1 MKSKL
6 GNDLNLGSITG
17 GKSSLIFSRTDRSK
31 HLYACGSTG
40 TGKSKFLEH
49 LIRQDIMAWSK
60 SKCGLLLLDPH
71 GNLYDNLIHWAAKL
85 KLDRPIIPID
95 LRQDDW
101 GKVSLDLGAALEK
114 GAIILVNL
122 AAESGAISTTN
133 AERFAT
139 EILNDLWTAAQERGK
154 RDGVK
159 PFYVYLDEF
168 HRFVTPTIAEYLD
181 QARGFGLHL
190 TMAHQMPSQLRSLG
204 AHGKRLYDSVIE
216 NASNKIVFHLNAKAD
231 RDSLAELLFMGVM
244 KPEKIKNALSSKDF
258 MKCVEELKG
267 ITGEST
273 SKGRSRGSASGNESW
288 SESTTISDSFG
299 STIVPVLDK
308 EISSVQFRN
317 LEEQLF
323 RAMAVLADQ
332 QQRQGVARLVGMSA
346 PVAID
351 PPTVDQV
358 TGSKELTKRYLKKL
372 HQTLSSAMRGE
383 KTQQKLK
390 NRAVKATTTVRRG
403 KPCA

>member
-1 MKSKL
+1 
-6 GNDLNLGSITG
+6 
-17 GKSSLIFSRTDRSK
+17 
-31 HLYACGSTG
+31 
-40 TGKSKFLEH
+40 
-49 LIRQDIMAWSK
+49 MAWSK

-85 KLDRPIIPID
+85 KLDRPIISID

-244 KPEKIKNALSSKDF
+244 KPDEIKHALSSIEL
-258 MKCVEELKG
+258 MRCEEELKDV
-267 ITGEST
+267 TSGEST
-273 SKGRSRGSASGNESW
+273 TKGRSRGSASGNESW
-288 SESTTISDSFG
+288 FESTTISKGFS
-299 STIVPVLDK
+299 STIVPMSGKKL
-308 EISSVQFRN
+308 SQVQFLAS
-317 LEEQLF
+317 LEQQH
-323 RAMAVLADQ
+323 RVMAALIDQ
-332 QQRQGVARLVGMSA
+332 KVRQGVVRLNSMSA

-351 PPTVDQV
+351 TPTVEQV
-358 TGSKELTKRYLKKL
+358 TGTKELKK
-372 HQTLSSAMRGE
+372 
-383 KTQQKLK
+383 
-390 NRAVKATTTVRRG
+390 RAVKANTTVRRG

>member
-231 RDSLAELLFMGVM
+231 RDSLADLLFMGVM
-244 KPEKIKNALSSKDF
+244 KPDEIKHALSSIEL
-258 MKCVEELKG
+258 MRCEEELKDV
-267 ITGEST
+267 TSGEST
-273 SKGRSRGSASGNESW
+273 TKGRSRGSASGNESW
-288 SESTTISDSFG
+288 FESTTISKGFS
-299 STIVPVLDK
+299 STIVPMSGKKL
-308 EISSVQFRN
+308 SQVQFLAS
-317 LEEQLF
+317 LEQQH
-323 RAMAVLADQ
+323 RVMAALIDQ
-332 QQRQGVARLVGMSA
+332 KVRQGVVRLNSMSA

-351 PPTVDQV
+351 TPTVEQV
-358 TGSKELTKRYLKKL
+358 TGTKELKK
-372 HQTLSSAMRGE
+372 
-383 KTQQKLK
+383 
-390 NRAVKATTTVRRG
+390 RAVKANTTVRRG

>member
-244 KPEKIKNALSSKDF
+244 KPDEIKHALSSIEL
-258 MKCVEELKG
+258 MRCEEELKDV
-267 ITGEST
+267 TSGEST
-273 SKGRSRGSASGNESW
+273 TKGRSRGSASGNESW
-288 SESTTISDSFG
+288 FESTTISKGFS
-299 STIVPVLDK
+299 STIVPMSGKKL
-308 EISSVQFRN
+308 SQVQFLAS
-317 LEEQLF
+317 LEQQH
-323 RAMAVLADQ
+323 RVMAALIDQ
-332 QQRQGVARLVGMSA
+332 KVRQGVVRLNSMSA

-351 PPTVDQV
+351 TPTVEQV
-358 TGSKELTKRYLKKL
+358 TGTKELKK
-372 HQTLSSAMRGE
+372 
-383 KTQQKLK
+383 
-390 NRAVKATTTVRRG
+390 RAVKANTTVRRG